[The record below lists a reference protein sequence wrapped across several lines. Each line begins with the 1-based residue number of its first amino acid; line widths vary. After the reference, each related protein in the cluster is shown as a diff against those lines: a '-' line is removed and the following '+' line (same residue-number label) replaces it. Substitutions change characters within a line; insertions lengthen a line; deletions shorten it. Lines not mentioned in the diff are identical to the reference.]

1 VVGQSWGLK
10 IGFGFPTF
18 LAKRATFPAAGKVAG
33 WPEDFVLKN
42 VLKIPN
48 GYEYILYWSFD

>member
-1 VVGQSWGLK
+1 MFGGASWGLK

-18 LAKRATFPAAGKVAG
+18 RATFPAAGKVAG

-42 VLKIPN
+42 VLKISQRL
-48 GYEYILYWSFD
+48 YSILVNRTGLL

>member
-1 VVGQSWGLK
+1 MFGGASWGLK

-18 LAKRATFPAAGKVAG
+18 LGNFSSGWATFPAAGKVAG

-48 GYEYILYWSFD
+48 GYILY

>member
-1 VVGQSWGLK
+1 MGQSWGLK

-18 LAKRATFPAAGKVAG
+18 LANRATFPAAGKVAG

-42 VLKIPN
+42 VLKNIPTAIF
-48 GYEYILYWSFD
+48 YK